1 MIPSA
6 TKNYIHTSWKVG
18 PRLLLTCGRKL
29 ECSSMGQ
36 QSDYAFQTVQ
46 HELEPIKPAK
56 LENHES
62 PAAIHHNMEIY
73 APAWASVG
81 PEGTARCM
89 SREPRPP
96 CHQLQFYQHPAP
108 SSYLCCTRGERRH
121 PVWSNERGGKCPSVV
136 YRWIG
141 SACASQKWHGS
152 CITFP
157 LQSGNYKIT
166 KGESSQWVVC
176 YVVFLVIFTLCESKN
191 SLRWNIYTL
200 LGGENGLSG

>member
-73 APAWASVG
+73 TPAWASVG

-96 CHQLQFYQHPAP
+96 CHQLQFHQHPAP
-108 SSYLCCTRGERRH
+108 SSYLWLYQGREKASCMIKWKRRKM
-121 PVWSNERGGKCPSVV
+121 PKRS
-136 YRWIG
+136 
-141 SACASQKWHGS
+141 
-152 CITFP
+152 
-157 LQSGNYKIT
+157 LQMDWFSMCKSKMAWQLYHIPTPEWELQNYK
-166 KGESSQWVVC
+166 GR
-176 YVVFLVIFTLCESKN
+176 VFSMGSVLCGVPGHIHFVWK
-191 SLRWNIYTL
+191 
-200 LGGENGLSG
+200 